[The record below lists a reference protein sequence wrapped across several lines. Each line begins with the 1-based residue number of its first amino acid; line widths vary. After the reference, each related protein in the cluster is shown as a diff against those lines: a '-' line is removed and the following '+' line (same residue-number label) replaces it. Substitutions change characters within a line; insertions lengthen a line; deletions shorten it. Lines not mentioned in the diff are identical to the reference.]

1 MKRKLI
7 DFYEKERLTEEQRT
21 TLGKLGILKDKA
33 EITVLDLLSEIP
45 KTFLNTDIEVMG
57 KPAEANLKIS
67 FNECGG
73 MVLYVTRMPDDT
85 NVLFSPVYFE
95 LTPTG
100 ETVQFID
107 ALFTLFV
114 HLSVAGKLKQ

>member
-21 TLGKLGILKDKA
+21 TLGKLGILKDKE

-45 KTFLNTDIEVMG
+45 KTFLNTDMEVMG
-57 KPAEANLKIS
+57 EPVKFNLRIT
-67 FNECGG
+67 FNEVGG
-73 MVLYVTRMPDDT
+73 MVSYAASMPDDT
-85 NVLFSPVYFE
+85 NVLFSPVYFG

>member
-21 TLGKLGILKDKA
+21 TLGKLGILKGKE

-57 KPAEANLKIS
+57 KPVNFNLRIT
-67 FNECGG
+67 FNEVGG
-73 MVLYVTRMPDDT
+73 MVSYAAGMPDD
-85 NVLFSPVYFE
+85 NNLLFSPVYFG